1 MPAGARKAWN
11 ARMFTTTGAST
22 ALLQC
27 DESHATLLIGMRT
40 RTTKRP
46 AAKNTEV
53 NPKAMVAFADAEE
66 WSTWLASRHQSSLG
80 VWLKIAKKASNTTS
94 ITYAEAVE
102 VALAWGW
109 IDGQKGKLDEKWWL
123 QRFTPRGSR
132 SIWSKI
138 NREKALALI
147 AAGKM
152 MPSGLAEVERAKQ
165 DGRWERA
172 YESQSR
178 ASVPE
183 DLEAALA
190 KNPRAQ
196 KFFATLDSRNRYAVL
211 FRVQHAK
218 RAETR
223 ARRIAEFVDMLAKG
237 EKLHP

>member
-1 MPAGARKAWN
+1 MKG
-11 ARMFTTTGAST
+11 ST
-22 ALLQC
+22 A
-27 DESHATLLIGMRT
+27 
-40 RTTKRP
+40 KRP
-46 AAKNTEV
+46 LAKKKEANPTE
-53 NPKAMVAFADAEE
+53 MVSFTDAEE
-66 WSTWLASRHQSSLG
+66 WSAWLASRHGSSVG

-109 IDGQKGKLDEKWWL
+109 IDGQKGTFDDAWWL
-123 QRFTPRGSR
+123 QKFTPRGVR
-132 SIWSKI
+132 SMWSKI
-138 NREKALALI
+138 NREKAIALI

-152 MPSGLAEVERAKQ
+152 MPSGLAEVERAKK
-165 DGRWERA
+165 DGRWDRA

-183 DLEAALA
+183 DLEKALA
-190 KNPRAQ
+190 RNPRAK

-218 RAETR
+218 KAETR
-223 ARRIAEFVDMLAKG
+223 ARRIAQFVEMLAKG